1 MSVWVSRDQV
11 TIGND
16 GSGDIFLGFSTA
28 ALVNSDDGT
37 AIIASS
43 LTNEHLDPLFE
54 AVVQATDEAVVDSM
68 IANETMTGCNGIT
81 AHAINHLALRDLL
94 QSRVS

>member
-1 MSVWVSRDQV
+1 MVPV
-11 TIGND
+11 
-16 GSGDIFLGFSTA
+16 IFFLDSQ
-28 ALVNSDDGT
+28 LRLRINSDDGT
-37 AIIASS
+37 AIIAST

-94 QSRVS
+94 QSTVS